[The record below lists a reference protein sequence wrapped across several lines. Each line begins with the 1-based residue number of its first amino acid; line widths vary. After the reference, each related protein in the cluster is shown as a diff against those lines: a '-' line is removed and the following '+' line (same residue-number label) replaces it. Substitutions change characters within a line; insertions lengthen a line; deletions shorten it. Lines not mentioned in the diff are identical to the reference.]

1 MDPTLYQLHESLED
15 RYWWFVAK
23 NSILMHVAR
32 RLVPPSRQRRAAD
45 IGCGTGGLLARL
57 HEHYDS
63 CGVEMQATARDA
75 CARRGL
81 TAHPGSLPDD
91 IPLPPHAFDLVI
103 ATEVLEHVERDTEAA
118 KSLARLLKPGGVLL
132 VTVPAHQWMWT
143 VHDEMNHHFRRYSK
157 TGLRR
162 VIEGADLHI
171 SWLSFQMV
179 ALFPVMAAGR
189 LASRARGKRK
199 DANIRLLPEVINT
212 PLRWMFEAEKWVL
225 PLVPSP
231 VGSSLICAA
240 KRPATPEG
248 AGASERPRPA

>member
-23 NSILMHVAR
+23 NNILMHVAR
-32 RLVPPSRQRRAAD
+32 RLVPPSKDRRAAD

-57 HEHYDS
+57 NAQYDA
-63 CGVEMQATARDA
+63 CGVEMETTAREA

-81 TAHPGSLPDD
+81 VAHAGSLPDD
-91 IPLPPHAFDLVI
+91 IPLEAGTFDLVI
-103 ATEVLEHVERDTEAA
+103 ATEVLEHVERDADAA
-118 KSLARLLKPGGVLL
+118 RTLARLLKPGGVLL
-132 VTVPAHQWMWT
+132 ITVPAHQWMWT

-157 TGLRR
+157 AGLRG
-162 VIEGADLHI
+162 VIEGAGLDI
-171 SWLSFQMV
+171 TWLSFQMV

-199 DANIRLLPEVINT
+199 DANIRLLPGVINT

-225 PLVPSP
+225 PRVPSP
-231 VGSSLICAA
+231 MGSSLICAA
-240 KRPATPEG
+240 RKRG
-248 AGASERPRPA
+248 G